1 MRERSGKCTVES
13 LCAEHRRGMRKS
25 AAEQFRRALT
35 VPVTRGIL
43 RALERHTPG
52 WVICLEL
59 RVLCNTT
66 ARAFGVPERKLRTWS
81 AEKALQEYA
90 VFSAECL
97 NAGGQDPARLYREA
111 YRTGARVR
119 RLTGFTEKR
128 DLERLVFYLYRNL
141 GIRMGGQLPGEV
153 TVSRCYFSRFYT
165 PEQCAL
171 MSHVDSGMIAGIFGG
186 GKLEFSERITG
197 GCGRCR
203 AHFTEG
209 CGRNRAGFNGAAAD
223 AGRPPAEMR
232 GFPGSKNKLNLQ
244 AAIIVFSGG
253 FLWIRK
259 KQPL

>member
-81 AEKALQEYA
+81 AEIALQEYA

-111 YRTGARVR
+111 YRTGAQVR

-141 GIRMGGQLPGEV
+141 GIRMGGQLPGA
-153 TVSRCYFSRFYT
+153 S
-165 PEQCAL
+165 
-171 MSHVDSGMIAGIFGG
+171 
-186 GKLEFSERITG
+186 
-197 GCGRCR
+197 
-203 AHFTEG
+203 
-209 CGRNRAGFNGAAAD
+209 
-223 AGRPPAEMR
+223 
-232 GFPGSKNKLNLQ
+232 
-244 AAIIVFSGG
+244 
-253 FLWIRK
+253 
-259 KQPL
+259 